1 MEKLIWGI
9 VKSDKPTLLKGAFLD
24 KISTAATFGR
34 ITKKECKAIVDTCL
48 EILYPDIDE
57 RDDEVNCWLKER
69 VEGVLT
75 KWVEHNLDGFP
86 AKKRLKVGDVVV
98 MKTLPPNSWRLGRV
112 DTLVGPGKRSAKG
125 ATLVT
130 RSNGTL
136 VTRPLQEIIPLG
148 IAVSEN
154 NERESKTSVL
164 RPLPSSTNEEQCQN
178 QSSSATSIT
187 SSSPPAP
194 PTISVAEPTNRTEPT
209 AEPVSVTPVQPN
221 NQATTES
228 TVEPSV
234 ETTSSA
240 ELIVIPSVES
250 VEPSVE
256 PTEEPTSRR
265 RKRRG
270 SAVTGEVKRRNT
282 RRKNK

>member
-9 VKSDKPTLLKGAFLD
+9 VKSDKPTQLKGAFLD
-24 KISTAATFGR
+24 KISTAAAFGS
-34 ITKKECKAIVDTCL
+34 ITKKECRAIVDTCL

-57 RDDEVNCWLKER
+57 RDDEVNCWLKDR

-130 RSNGTL
+130 RNNGTL

-154 NERESKTSVL
+154 NERESKTSPL
-164 RPLPSSTNEEQCQN
+164 RPTPSSTNDECQN
-178 QSSSATSIT
+178 QSS
-187 SSSPPAP
+187 
-194 PTISVAEPTNRTEPT
+194 SVAEPTNRTEPT
-209 AEPVSVTPVQPN
+209 AEHISATPVQPN
-221 NQATTES
+221 NQVTVEATAES

-250 VEPSVE
+250 VEPSAE